1 MKKHS
6 KDKAGTGNWRALFR
20 TIGKLRLS
28 WVWIIIAVALNF
40 VLMDLM
46 LKLPDTTA
54 NLMGGELTA
63 LATTEAIMYYVVLGL
78 MSFAMVAG
86 QVQAQAYCV
95 KKARQTMWKK
105 MLDMKMDYYDR
116 RDPSDLM
123 STISNDISSAI
134 LSFTELLI
142 YFPPV
147 LYYVI
152 MAMVRINEYHWIL
165 TASCFA
171 MIPLKFLYAWIM
183 GRKMHT
189 STMQMYGRIGSL
201 TGFLADRI
209 NHLSLIKAYTNEE
222 QELKNGDKASGQLLK
237 ANMKIVHLSNISTGI
252 LAVIDILQKFIVVVV
267 AVILL
272 QQGKIDITMWL
283 AFFLFAQNLFP
294 YMDQVIDVWVRAK
307 GMQGNFQRVIQV
319 MDGEEE
325 VYQKSE
331 ALPFPE
337 TGDICFKNITF
348 TYPET
353 EKPAI
358 TDASFS
364 VKRGSSLAI
373 VGLCGSGKTTAVS
386 LLERFYN
393 PEEGEILIGDTNIKD
408 ISLSDF
414 RKKFSYVQQGAD
426 VFSGTLRDALTYGI
440 DRAIS
445 DEEILAA
452 AEKTGFNEYL
462 SLCGEGLDKEISSGG
477 VSMSGGQSQRLVIT
491 RELLR
496 GGEII
501 LMDEP
506 TSALDVRISVKIQSM
521 MDNLFADKTRILIT
535 HDLKFAKKYNR
546 IIVMDG
552 GKVVGDGTHET
563 LLTTC
568 SLYREMIE
576 NSEKEEAMV

>member
-1 MKKHS
+1 MDYHCS
-6 KDKAGTGNWRALFR
+6 GAQLRADGFDATDAGYHCE
-20 TIGKLRLS
+20 S
-28 WVWIIIAVALNF
+28 
-40 VLMDLM
+40 D
-46 LKLPDTTA
+46 
-54 NLMGGELTA
+54 GGELTA
-63 LATTEAIMYYVVLGL
+63 RATADAIMYYVILGL

-86 QVQAQAYCV
+86 QVQAQAYSV

-105 MLDMKMDYYDR
+105 MLGMKMEYYDR
-116 RDPSDLM
+116 SDPSDLM
-123 STISNDISSAI
+123 STITNDVSNAI

-152 MAMVRINEYHWIL
+152 MALLRINEYHWIL
-165 TASCFA
+165 AASCFA

-189 STMQMYGRIGSL
+189 STMQMYCQIGTL

-209 NHLSLIKAYTNEE
+209 NHLSLIKAYTSEE
-222 QELKNGDKASGQLLK
+222 KELKNGEDACQQLLK
-237 ANMKIVHLSNISTGI
+237 ANMRIVNLSNLSTAI
-252 LAVIDILQKFIVVVV
+252 LSVIDILQKFIVVVV

-272 QQGKIDITMWL
+272 QQGEIDIRMWL
-283 AFFLFAQNLFP
+283 AFFLFAQSIFP
-294 YMDQVIDVWVRAK
+294 YMDQVIDQWVRAK
-307 GMQGNFQRVIQV
+307 AMQGNFQRVIQV
-319 MDGEEE
+319 MDGEGEE
-325 VYQKSE
+325 YDKTDAV
-331 ALPFPE
+331 PFPE
-337 TGDICFKNITF
+337 TGDITFNNITF
-348 TYPET
+348 SYPQT
-353 EKPAI
+353 DKPAI
-358 TDASFS
+358 ANAAFS

-373 VGLCGSGKTTAVS
+373 VGLCGSGKTTAIS

-393 PEEGEILIGDTNIKD
+393 SQEGEITIGDTNIKD
-408 ISLSDF
+408 ISLADF

-440 DRAIS
+440 DRAVS

-452 AEKTGFNEYL
+452 AEKTGFGEYL
-462 SLCGEGLDKEISSGG
+462 ALCEEGLETCVSSGG

-506 TSALDVRISVKIQSM
+506 TSALDVRVSVKIQNLM
-521 MDNLFADKTRILIT
+521 NELFADKTRILIT
-535 HDLKFAKKYNR
+535 HDLKFAQKYDR

-552 GKVVGDGTHET
+552 GEIVGDGTHET

-568 SLYREMIE
+568 PLYQEMIE
-576 NSEKEEAMV
+576 NSKEEEVLV